1 MVPEVVVELVN
12 ELKSKYTVKVI
23 LEALD
28 VPTSNYYICKNNDI
42 SISEDEREI
51 I

>member
-28 VPTSNYYICKNNDI
+28 VPKSNYYRWKNKDF
-42 SISEDEREI
+42 SISEDER
-51 I
+51 